1 MIEIMT
7 SHVAVTDEG
16 DVVYPGGDPDVD
28 PDELQARLDREEA
41 DRKAE
46 QRYDEHLQRARSGN
60 FAGRNKLLL
69 KTARLAGAAN
79 RFRGAGKM
87 HDMGRADKIRGA
99 AEAAERSIVE
109 RQKALELAKIACRAC
124 PLEEFCVM
132 GPTRLVDTLSKT
144 GKQGSSTRRL
154 FSDRV
159 KVKVKDPDNKDP
171 DNNYLCEDNLRSGRL
186 PKQ

>member
-1 MIEIMT
+1 MT
-7 SHVAVTDEG
+7 SHVAITDEG
-16 DVVYPGGDPDVD
+16 DVVFPEVSPDVD
-28 PDELQARLDREEA
+28 LDELQARLDQEEA
-41 DRKAE
+41 DRAAE
-46 QRYDEHLQRARSGN
+46 QHYDEHLQRAHSGN

-109 RQKALELAKIACRAC
+109 RQKALELARIACRAC
-124 PLEEFCVM
+124 PLKDFCVM
-132 GPTRLVDTLSKT
+132 DPTTLVRDLSKT
-144 GKQGSSTRRL
+144 GKQGNSTRQR
-154 FSDRV
+154 FSHRV
-159 KVKVKDPDNKDP
+159 EKPGNKH
-171 DNNYLCEDNLRSGRL
+171 LCEENLRPGRL

>member
-46 QRYDEHLQRARSGN
+46 QRYEEHLQQALSGN

-69 KTARLAGAAN
+69 KAAQLAGAAN
-79 RFRGAGKM
+79 RSRGAGKM

-99 AEAAERSIVE
+99 AEATERSIAE
-109 RQKALELAKIACRAC
+109 RQKALELARIACRAC
-124 PLEEFCVM
+124 PLKDFCVM
-132 GPTRLVDTLSKT
+132 DPEELVRDLSKT
-144 GKQGSSTRRL
+144 GKQGNSTRQR
-154 FSDRV
+154 FSRRV
-159 KVKVKDPDNKDP
+159 EKPDNKHSC
-171 DNNYLCEDNLRSGRL
+171 DNNQRPGRL

>member
-1 MIEIMT
+1 MNEIIT
-7 SHVAVTDEG
+7 SHVAITDEG
-16 DVVYPGGDPDVD
+16 DVVFPEVGPDVD

-46 QRYDEHLQRARSGN
+46 QRYEEHLQQALSGN

-69 KTARLAGAAN
+69 KTAQLAGAAN
-79 RFRGAGKM
+79 RSRGAGKM

-109 RQKALELAKIACRAC
+109 RQKALELARIACRAC

-132 GPTRLVDTLSKT
+132 GPTRLVDALSKT
-144 GKQGSSTRRL
+144 GKQGNSTRQR
-154 FSDRV
+154 FSRRV
-159 KVKVKDPDNKDP
+159 EKPDNEHSC
-171 DNNYLCEDNLRSGRL
+171 DNNLQPGRL